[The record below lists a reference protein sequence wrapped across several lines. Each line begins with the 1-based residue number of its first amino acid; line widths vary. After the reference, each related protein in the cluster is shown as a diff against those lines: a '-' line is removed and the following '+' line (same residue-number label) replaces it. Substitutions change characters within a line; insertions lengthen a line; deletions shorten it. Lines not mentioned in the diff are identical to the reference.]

1 MRAFVSFF
9 KKEWLEQLRTGKLVM
24 LGAVFVLFGIM
35 NPAIAKLTPWLL
47 ETLSDSLAQS
57 GMTVTAY
64 EVTAFDSWTQF
75 FKNIPIALIV
85 FVLAECGIFA
95 KEYSGNTLVLCLT
108 KGLSRRKV
116 VFSKTATLAVLWSVL
131 YFLCFG
137 ITLLYSAYF
146 WNNSVLHALGFSVCG
161 WWLLGILAVM
171 LIPLFSAVFTAN
183 TAVAAG
189 VGCVF
194 GASYLLGFL
203 PTVKRFVPTFIMKTA
218 PLIYGQAGSEDYYA
232 ALVIIAMLCVASLT
246 AAVLIFDKK
255 QL

>member
-1 MRAFVSFF
+1 MRAFLSFF

-75 FKNIPIALIV
+75 FKNIPMALIV

-95 KEYSGNTLVLCLT
+95 KEYSGKTLVLCLT

-116 VFSKTATLAVLWSVL
+116 VLAKTATLTVLWSTL
-131 YFLCFG
+131 YFMCFG
-137 ITLLYSAYF
+137 ITWFYSAYF
-146 WNNSVLHALGFSVCG
+146 WDNSVLHALGFSVP
-161 WWLLGILAVM
+161 I
-171 LIPLFSAVFTAN
+171 
-183 TAVAAG
+183 
-189 VGCVF
+189 
-194 GASYLLGFL
+194 
-203 PTVKRFVPTFIMKTA
+203 
-218 PLIYGQAGSEDYYA
+218 
-232 ALVIIAMLCVASLT
+232 
-246 AAVLIFDKK
+246 
-255 QL
+255 